1 MLVHVYMYTGSVNV
15 NGNMIATNSCLEVGY
30 YNYVLHF
37 RWVWDVNSAAS
48 QFTWG
53 IPQWWNKYCMKNF
66 TISKS
71 LLSFYAFRVCYTL
84 LLFCCSPI
92 IIIQWH
98 FFVVFYSPGITL
110 DQRIE
115 YISRAVLCAKSC
127 NMVTS
132 VGGEGEFLHE
142 LEEKMEVCVHV
153 YILCLCGQKTGEI
166 GDWVKWVVL
175 HWSLDWPSELA
186 GNTVI
191 GICYWA
197 SFVSHCRYHM
207 WYYKCHHA

>member
-1 MLVHVYMYTGSVNV
+1 MCFIFGEYGM
-15 NGNMIATNSCLEVGY
+15 
-30 YNYVLHF
+30 
-37 RWVWDVNSAAS
+37 W
-48 QFTWG
+48 
-53 IPQWWNKYCMKNF
+53 IPQLRNLHEGYLNDGINTVWKTSRYPKF
-66 TISKS
+66 A
-71 LLSFYAFRVCYTL
+71 SFYAFRVCYKL

-191 GICYWA
+191 GIGFVIGPA
-197 SFVSHCRYHM
+197 SLVIADITCGITSAIMQLF
-207 WYYKCHHA
+207 